1 MSFATGRFGI
11 EYNPDARDERS
22 PAPGRII
29 ALVVAAA
36 AVSLAVTVVKR
47 VRARSDDDSPPP
59 PVQTQTSQPPPPAT
73 PGGNTPLPPGVETGD
88 PRGYGASTPGG
99 IERRPPRVRN
109 LLLKLEKAEASQDVA
124 MCVSTIEQ
132 LRALPGEPVADIDD
146 RLARR
151 LGELN
156 VKWLFELKNAQW
168 VKEVTVKSG
177 DSATRIARENAS
189 TLASLRRLNPKTDV
203 ERLRTGAKVLVMNQP
218 RFNLVVHKR
227 TRTADLQLNGKFFKR
242 YDLRDAV
249 GGAPGAQV
257 SSGNLRQLLADNGV
271 WFNRDD
277 RSEIELLMPK
287 GSSLTISEL

>member
-1 MSFATGRFGI
+1 
-11 EYNPDARDERS
+11 
-22 PAPGRII
+22 
-29 ALVVAAA
+29 
-36 AVSLAVTVVKR
+36 
-47 VRARSDDDSPPP
+47 
-59 PVQTQTSQPPPPAT
+59 
-73 PGGNTPLPPGVETGD
+73 
-88 PRGYGASTPGG
+88 
-99 IERRPPRVRN
+99 
-109 LLLKLEKAEASQDVA
+109 

-156 VKWLFELKNAQW
+156 VRWLFELKNAQW
-168 VKEVTVKSG
+168 VKEVAVKSG

-189 TLASLRRLNPKTDV
+189 TLASLRRLNPETDV
-203 ERLRTGAKVLVMNQP
+203 ERLRAGAKVLVMNQP

-227 TRTADLQLNGKFFKR
+227 TRTADLQLNGKFFRR

-249 GGAPGAQV
+249 GGEPGAHV

-277 RSEIELLMPK
+277 RSELELLMPK

>member
-11 EYNPDARDERS
+11 EYNPDAGDEKS
-22 PAPGRII
+22 PVPGRII

-47 VRARSDDDSPPP
+47 VRARSDDVP
-59 PVQTQTSQPPPPAT
+59 PPPPAQAQPSQALPPAI
-73 PGGNTPLPPGVETGD
+73 PGGGGPVPPGVEATY
-88 PRGYGASTPGG
+88 PRGETVSTPGG
-99 IERRPPRVRN
+99 IDRRPPRVRN

-203 ERLRTGAKVLVMNQP
+203 ERLRAGAKVLVMNQP

-249 GGAPGAQV
+249 GGAPGAHV